1 MTLDDVN
8 VLCAEIA
15 QKEVEKRM
23 DEYAEL
29 LEEEELQNLEQQKQ
43 QEIMSYDADSVYS
56 VVGSCEGCFDYQ
68 DA

>member
-1 MTLDDVN
+1 MNLDDVN

-15 QKEVEKRM
+15 QKEAEKRI

-29 LEEEELQNLEQQKQ
+29 LEEEELMNLEQQKQ
-43 QEIMSYDADSVYS
+43 QQMMSYDADAMYS
-56 VVGSCEGCFDYQ
+56 VVGSCEGCFNYQ